1 MMRCLLL
8 ASVDY
13 GRGIRNLN
21 IELNPQRGSN
31 SNYTLR
37 IYPIDP
43 KGAVKHFSDGVM
55 FDLILRVEP
64 FTNAPHGIAG
74 ANSPCHGGC
83 ADEVVG
89 VGSGFSRYH
98 CL

>member
-1 MMRCLLL
+1 MGEGYE
-8 ASVDY
+8 A
-13 GRGIRNLN
+13 LN

-31 SNYTLR
+31 SNYALR
-37 IYPIDP
+37 VYPIDP
-43 KGAVKHFSDGVM
+43 EGAVKHFSNGVM
-55 FDLILRVEP
+55 FNLILCVESFTDSPHRV
-64 FTNAPHGIAG
+64 AG
-74 ANSPCHGGC
+74 ANSPCNGGC